1 MSLKGVELQIALP
14 KTFEA
19 GKLVEQEHQNVNAGQ
34 EFANNALQKQI
45 ERNRTA
51 VLKSEKTAKINKDDP
66 SEKKEDKEQ
75 REQKKERKSS
85 SLEQNQHPFK
95 GHFVDFSG

>member
-1 MSLKGVELQIALP
+1 MQ
-14 KTFEA
+14 
-19 GKLVEQEHQNVNAGQ
+19 QQNVNAGQ

-51 VLKSEKTAKINKDDP
+51 VLKSDSKTSLKLMKMILL
-66 SEKKEDKEQ
+66 KKKRIKKHE
-75 REQKKERKSS
+75 RKKERESS
-85 SLEQNQHPFK
+85 KQTQHPFK